1 VGHGRRTGLGLVRG
15 QRLLTAGR
23 LGLGTVRRHTIHS
36 SQEKSPSVQGRKGQ
50 PSAVPPCFPPRW
62 AGAQIA
68 VTARPAGPTAALRPG
83 SSGAT
88 FGTDH
93 PGGLPA
99 YEPPSLGALPA
110 PTPPRPRFLRSP
122 RLAIFYRPPPRG
134 VKPGPIRRGNRVMAG
149 GRRPGEPTGTW
160 PLGRSTRGP
169 ASTTG
174 HPGAQSA
181 GGPDPS
187 RRETA
192 PPHRAPPARGPPGPG
207 RGKAPRHSRMRR
219 AGGSPGGSPERPD
232 AGRPAPG
239 APSAVPAAGG
249 RRPPPQPP
257 PAPGGRRRRSGSS
270 LGPSPPAGRYRPVAP
285 ESPDRSRRLGS

>member
-1 VGHGRRTGLGLVRG
+1 
-15 QRLLTAGR
+15 
-23 LGLGTVRRHTIHS
+23 RHTRFSRDWS
-36 SQEKSPSVQGRKGQ
+36 SDVCSSDL
-50 PSAVPPCFPPRW
+50 
-62 AGAQIA
+62 
-68 VTARPAGPTAALRPG
+68 TAALRPG

-134 VKPGPIRRGNRVMAG
+134 VKPCPIRPGEPGHGG

-207 RGKAPRHSRMRR
+207 
-219 AGGSPGGSPERPD
+219 
-232 AGRPAPG
+232 
-239 APSAVPAAGG
+239 
-249 RRPPPQPP
+249 
-257 PAPGGRRRRSGSS
+257 
-270 LGPSPPAGRYRPVAP
+270 
-285 ESPDRSRRLGS
+285 